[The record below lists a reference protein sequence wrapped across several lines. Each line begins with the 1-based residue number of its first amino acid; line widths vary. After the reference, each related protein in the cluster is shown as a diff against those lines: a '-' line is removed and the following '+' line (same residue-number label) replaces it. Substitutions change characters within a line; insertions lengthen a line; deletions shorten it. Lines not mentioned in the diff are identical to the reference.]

1 MSLPESTQTVR
12 KYEWENLS
20 FGKRVERAKNKAHI
34 EVELNEMEPTFCNK
48 AFGFY
53 GTYVKISEP

>member
-12 KYEWENLS
+12 KFEWENMS

-34 EVELNEMEPTFCNK
+34 ETELNEMEPTFCNK